1 MEFDAEFYFF
11 VGALLLILFFG
22 YIGVHKMIAK
32 GLDGRIEGIEKELA
46 EASRL
51 RAEAQALFDSFA
63 AKTAEAEA
71 QAASIVAQA
80 KTEAEVLAKEAQV
93 ASRRLYRPPQE
104 AGRRQDRAC
113 GGPGHRGRALRRDRR
128 CGEGRRNRP
137 EILGEPGQLRR
148 PGHRQREDADELR
161 SFFDLPFQKPG
172 RRSGFFLWNIR
183 LLTKPH
189 TNVRA

>member
-93 ASRRLYRPPQE
+93 RLEDYIARRKKQADDKIALAEAQAIADVRSAATDAAVKAAETVLKSSGNQASFVDQGIASVKTLM
-104 AGRRQDRAC
+104 
-113 GGPGHRGRALRRDRR
+113 
-128 CGEGRRNRP
+128 N
-137 EILGEPGQLRR
+137 
-148 PGHRQREDADELR
+148 
-161 SFFDLPFQKPG
+161 
-172 RRSGFFLWNIR
+172 
-183 LLTKPH
+183 
-189 TNVRA
+189 